1 MMKQKKKSCLNM
13 GGKAVSNIHDLSNV
27 NFSDE
32 SDSDSN
38 DDQVVMLFWNSGKVG

>member
-1 MMKQKKKSCLNM
+1 MMKQKKKSLNM
-13 GGKAVSNIHDLSNV
+13 GGKAVSNIHDLSNA